1 MTNSRRKGHDGEREI
16 AGMLREGLDIPG
28 IHRNWMAQS
37 VDGGPDIVLDNWA
50 VEIKRAKVPLINNWW
65 TQCATQAAKC
75 KKKPVLMY
83 RLDRQDWRVMMSMH
97 DLRPDLEDFSKVTMD
112 FDSWINLVRRE

>member
-1 MTNSRRKGHDGEREI
+1 MVNSRRKGHDAEREI
-16 AGMLREGLDIPG
+16 AEMLRQGLDEPG

-50 VEIKRAKVPLINNWW
+50 VEIKRAKVPLIRNWW
-65 TQCATQAAKC
+65 IQCASQAADC
-75 KKKPVLMY
+75 NKKPVLMY

-97 DLRPDLEDFSKVTMD
+97 DLRPDLEDFRQVTMD
-112 FDSWINLVRRE
+112 FQSWSNLVRRE

>member
-50 VEIKRAKVPLINNWW
+50 VEIKRAKVPNIKNWW
-65 TQCATQAAKC
+65 QQGAYQAKVC
-75 KKKPVLMY
+75 NKKPVLMY
-83 RLDRQDWRVMMSMH
+83 RLDRHDWRVMVSMH
-97 DLRPDLEDFSKVTMD
+97 DLRPDLEDFHQVTMD

>member
-16 AGMLREGLDIPG
+16 AGMLREGLNTSG

-50 VEIKRAKVPLINNWW
+50 VEIKRAKVPLINIWW

-75 KKKPVLMY
+75 KKRPVLMY